1 MSINT
6 TATQL
11 GDEWVINGSKS
22 WITASGKADGYL
34 IAARTSLNSR
44 SRDISLFYI
53 DASTEG
59 LEADIGSHM
68 IGLNSCPTG
77 HITFTNCRIPLG
89 NIIGS
94 ENQGYTLLKPT
105 LQLGRLAVS
114 AIATGIAGR
123 ALELANNYS
132 TTTGKYGRNLSSYQ
146 GIAFM
151 LAEMYT
157 KLAASRCMLYCSAE
171 QYDAKERQSAI
182 DVAATKLMST
192 ELACQVCKSCL
203 LYTSPSPRD

>member
-94 ENQGYTLLKPT
+94 ENQGYTLFEADFAARQT
-105 LQLGRLAVS
+105 RRFGNSHRHS
-114 AIATGIAGR
+114 RTR
-123 ALELANNYS
+123 A
-132 TTTGKYGRNLSSYQ
+132 R
-146 GIAFM
+146 
-151 LAEMYT
+151 
-157 KLAASRCMLYCSAE
+157 
-171 QYDAKERQSAI
+171 
-182 DVAATKLMST
+182 
-192 ELACQVCKSCL
+192 ACK
-203 LYTSPSPRD
+203 